1 MAENW
6 GPCVEQS
13 GATPGRINSIYSEV
27 RKGQSKVITSPN
39 PFSPNSDGIDDVT
52 IISGEIPEKS
62 ARIRAEVYDIRGR
75 LIQTLKDNR
84 FSGSQ
89 FNLVWDGKDVNGRIA
104 RIGIYIIFIQA
115 LNDRLGV
122 LREMKTTV
130 VLAQKL

>member
-1 MAENW
+1 M
-6 GPCVEQS
+6 
-13 GATPGRINSIYSEV
+13 
-27 RKGQSKVITSPN
+27 
-39 PFSPNSDGIDDVT
+39 T

-62 ARIRAEVYDIRGR
+62 ARIKAEVFDTRGR

-89 FNLVWDGKDVNGRIA
+89 FNLVWDGRDGKGRIA

-122 LREMKTTV
+122 LREMRTTV